1 MGRKPR
7 ILTVLLLSN
16 LVLLGLPLGGLWL
29 LRLYESALVRQTE
42 TELVAQAAVLAA
54 TYRLAWLGPDTTTAA
69 RGPLTPRPAGLDLAR
84 DEVRP
89 VAPAAL
95 PGPPPEPRAAA
106 AGARLGPV
114 LVETQRIT
122 LAGLRLL
129 DRQGVVVATS
139 REELGLSLAA
149 MEEVQAALAGQ
160 PMASLRARQVDA
172 AQPRGAASLSR
183 GAALRV
189 VVTQPVVQDGV
200 VIGAVLLS
208 RTPPG
213 IDQTL
218 YGNRHAFGGLALAL
232 LLAAALM
239 AAFTAY
245 AVSRPIQAV
254 TARAR
259 AVAAGQRPPPG
270 RVRRS
275 AVREADELSAA
286 IQAMATTLEQR
297 ADYIRGFATEVSH
310 EFKTP
315 LAGLRGALELLQ
327 DHAASM
333 APAERDRFLAQ
344 AVGDVERLDRLV
356 RRLLELARAEAPLP
370 QDPAPCRLD
379 AVVQS
384 AAAPFAAAG
393 LRWQMQPDAPAPPLA
408 MPAEA
413 LRAALSCL
421 FENTLQHA
429 GPHVDHGA
437 TSRLSWRV
445 EDGWMLLEVEDDG
458 PGVSPG
464 NAPRIFDRFF
474 TTARE
479 AGGTGLGLTIA
490 RSRLEAAGG
499 SIRLRPGQPGARFA
513 LRLPLA

>member
-1 MGRKPR
+1 MRRKPR

-54 TYRLAWLGPDTTTAA
+54 AYRLEWQGPEAA
-69 RGPLTPRPAGLDLAR
+69 PTPRAPLAPRPAGLDLAR
-84 DEVRP
+84 DPVRP
-89 VAPAAL
+89 LAPTAL
-95 PGPPPEPRAAA
+95 PGPAPEPRAAA

-122 LAGLRLL
+122 LAGIRLL

-160 PMASLRARQVDA
+160 AISSLRARRVDA
-172 AQPRGAASLSR
+172 DQPRGAASLSR

-189 VVTQPVVQDGV
+189 VVTQPVEQAGQ

-213 IDQTL
+213 IDQTI
-218 YGNRHAFGGLALAL
+218 YNNRHAFGGLALAL
-232 LLAAALM
+232 LLAAGLL

-275 AVREADELSAA
+275 AVREADELAAA
-286 IQAMATTLEQR
+286 IQAMAATLEQR

-344 AVGDVERLDRLV
+344 AAGDVDRLDRLV

-370 QDPAPCRLD
+370 QTPARCALEP
-379 AVVQS
+379 VVQ
-384 AAAPFAAAG
+384 AAADAFPG
-393 LRWQMQPDAPAPPLA
+393 LRWQSENPEPAPPLA
-408 MPAEA
+408 VPAEA
-413 LRAALSCL
+413 LRAALACL

-429 GPHVDHGA
+429 GPGA
-437 TSRLSWRV
+437 SCRLSWQA
-445 EDGWMLLEVEDDG
+445 EEGWLLLEVADDG
-458 PGVSPG
+458 RGISPG
-464 NAPRIFDRFF
+464 NASRIFDRFF

-479 AGGTGLGLTIA
+479 TGGTGLGLTIA

-499 SIRLRPGQPGARFA
+499 SLQLVPGGPGARFR